1 MERNNRYNKYMN
13 GVDRSDQVLG
23 TNNVMR
29 KCLRWWKTMFF
40 HLIDIAVVN
49 GFILFKEH
57 QANHPDDEAL
67 RRSQDYTIS
76 HFRAEIIRQIC
87 NFPKYGLSP
96 VYEHTMPTCPPCSNF
111 GTVHMPVY

>member
-87 NFPKYGLSP
+87 NFSEYGLQP
-96 VYEHTMPTCPPCSNF
+96 VPFAVILRQYICQF
-111 GTVHMPVY
+111 I